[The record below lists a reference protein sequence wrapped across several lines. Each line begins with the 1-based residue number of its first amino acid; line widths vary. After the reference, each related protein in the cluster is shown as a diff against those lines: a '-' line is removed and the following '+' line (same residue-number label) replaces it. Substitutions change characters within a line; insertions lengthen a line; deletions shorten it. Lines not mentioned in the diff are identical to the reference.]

1 MDGAYGRLVVTWKE
15 TMNVVLY
22 TNDFEPI
29 TVLDLPQWLL
39 EQLERQGAV
48 RVAVM
53 RPVQMGQLTNQVPVG
68 SVEGPQVVTIYCERL
83 RWKDGTVK
91 PVLVTDD
98 EELALTLKPEWLP
111 GQRQRVQSYQKAIRG
126 LTDSLVRAMRK

>member
-1 MDGAYGRLVVTWKE
+1 
-15 TMNVVLY
+15 MNVVLY
-22 TNDFEPI
+22 TQDFEPI

-53 RPVQMGQLTNQVPVG
+53 RPVQFGENPKVAIG
-68 SVEGPQVVTIYCERL
+68 SVEGPQTVTIYCERL

-111 GQRQRVQSYQKAIRG
+111 GQRQRVQSYEKAIRTLTEG
-126 LTDSLVRAMRK
+126 LVKAMRK

>member
-1 MDGAYGRLVVTWKE
+1 
-15 TMNVVLY
+15 MNVVLY

-29 TVLDLPQWLL
+29 TVLDLPLWLL

-53 RPVQMGQLTNQVPVG
+53 RPVQFGAVDASVPVG
-68 SVEGPQVVTIYCERL
+68 SVEGPQVVTICCERL

-111 GQRQRVQSYQKAIRG
+111 GQRQRVQSYQAAIRT
-126 LTDSLVRAMRK
+126 LTEGLVRAMRK

>member
-1 MDGAYGRLVVTWKE
+1 
-15 TMNVVLY
+15 MNVVLY

-29 TVLDLPQWLL
+29 TVLDLPTWLL

-53 RPVQMGQLTNQVPVG
+53 RPVQFGDVKSVPIG

-91 PVLVTDD
+91 PVLVTTD

-111 GQRQRVQSYQKAIRG
+111 GQRQRVQSYQHAIRT
-126 LTDSLVRAMRK
+126 LTDSLVKAMRK

>member
-1 MDGAYGRLVVTWKE
+1 
-15 TMNVVLY
+15 MNVVLY
-22 TNDFEPI
+22 TQDFEPI
-29 TVLDLPQWLL
+29 TVLDLPTWLL

-48 RVAVM
+48 RVAVL
-53 RPVQMGQLTNQVPVG
+53 RPVQFGDTKSVPIG

-91 PVLVTDD
+91 PVLVTTD

-111 GQRQRVQSYQKAIRG
+111 GQRQRVQSYEKAIRT
-126 LTDSLVRAMRK
+126 LTEGLVRAMRK

>member
-1 MDGAYGRLVVTWKE
+1 
-15 TMNVVLY
+15 MNVVLY
-22 TNDFEPI
+22 SVDFEPI

-39 EQLERQGAV
+39 EQLERQGHA

-53 RPVQMGQLTNQVPVG
+53 RPVQLSDYQDTADIQP
-68 SVEGPQVVTIYCERL
+68 PDVVTIYCERL

-98 EELALTLKPEWLP
+98 EALAMLLRPEWLP
-111 GQRQRVQSYQKAIRG
+111 GQRQAVNGYKEAIRT
-126 LTDSLVRAMRK
+126 LTDNLIKAMRK